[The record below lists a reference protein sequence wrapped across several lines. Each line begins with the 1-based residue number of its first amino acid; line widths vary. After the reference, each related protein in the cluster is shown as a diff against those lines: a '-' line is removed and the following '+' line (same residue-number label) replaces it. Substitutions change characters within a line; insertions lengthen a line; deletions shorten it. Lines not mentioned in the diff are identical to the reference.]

1 MGSIPLQSFSIFQCI
16 CILSPNPIIF
26 VVVLPFFFDFPHG
39 RLSLLMSVTP
49 SFQIQVFFL
58 ISFQVSFLFSFQVSF
73 SVSFQVSF
81 QLQLQVSFQVSS
93 QHYFRYSFRYF
104 SLSFSFF
111 VSFLTSF
118 CLLPVIFSLTHQ
130 LSKSA
135 LSSSREPLVVDIIHL
150 IFPED
155 LPEKNQAAGRCYQAA
170 GRCYL
175 RQIYSYSLES
185 SKPYHGPKTGVL
197 SVIMGFIS
205 FQWLLLPSSLG
216 VDLPW
221 T

>member
-1 MGSIPLQSFSIFQCI
+1 MGSIPLRSFSIFQCI

-26 VVVLPFFFDFPHG
+26 IVVLPFFFDFLHG
-39 RLSLLMSVTP
+39 RLSLLMSVTS
-49 SFQIQVFFL
+49 SFQIQVSFL

-118 CLLPVIFSLTHQ
+118 CLLPVLFSLTHQ

-135 LSSSREPLVVDIIHL
+135 LSSSREPLFVDIIL
-150 IFPED
+150 YI
-155 LPEKNQAAGRCYQAA
+155 
-170 GRCYL
+170 
-175 RQIYSYSLES
+175 
-185 SKPYHGPKTGVL
+185 
-197 SVIMGFIS
+197 
-205 FQWLLLPSSLG
+205 
-216 VDLPW
+216 
-221 T
+221 